1 MPFRLNDRG
10 LRPEVSVARLIET
23 GFEHHRAGNSSLARA
38 AYAEILAAHPHHAD
52 ANYLTGLI
60 CAAEGD
66 HAVALSHIERAMS
79 ADGTQAAYPLSAAS
93 SLRALGRHDE
103 AIERYRAA
111 LRLDPD
117 DTQILDDLGT
127 ALEEA
132 GAYAEAI
139 PLLERAVARAPGDW
153 RVHYHLGNALRGA
166 DRNVEAAERYR
177 QAVLINPDSAEA
189 HNNLGVAAQQTGA
202 LAQARASFEAALALA
217 PDYPDAHNNLGACLH
232 ALERTEQAVDC
243 FERALALDPIHPLA
257 RVNRAQALQELGRW
271 REAIT
276 AYETALAGGGRPGV
290 QVRLATVLPV
300 VARSSAEIVEAR
312 ERFGAGI
319 DALAEQGIRLAHP
332 EKEVASCN
340 FHLAYH
346 GFGNRVLQQKIANL
360 YLQACPELGWRAPHV
375 DRGPRRSGPIRV
387 GLISRFL
394 RNHSIGKTSRGLF
407 AQITRPD
414 FEVIALFAPP
424 FVDDGMSRFIAQNAD
439 RNVILPGELGA
450 ARETIAAL
458 ELDVLFYQDIGM
470 DPFTYYLAF
479 ARLAPVQCVSF
490 GHPDTTGIP
499 NMDWWVSTEDFEIPD
514 APSHYSER
522 LWRARG
528 IGTLAYYYRPPVP
541 AEPKSRR
548 ELGLP
553 EGRAIYFCPHSLFR
567 IHPDFD
573 AIFGA
578 ILARDPTSE
587 IIMIEGTQP
596 HWTTLF
602 RERLGR
608 TLGPDLGRVRIL
620 PLQPHTAYLNLMQVA
635 DAMLDPIY
643 FNGMNNSL
651 DAFAVGL
658 PIVTLPHVFQR
669 GRHTNG
675 IYRHMGWTGCVAAD
689 PADYANIAWRL
700 AHDPDFRV
708 EARHEIAQRRDTL
721 FEDPR
726 VPREFERFFHETVG
740 R

>member
-1 MPFRLNDRG
+1 MPFGLNERAVHPD
-10 LRPEVSVARLIET
+10 VSIAHLIES
-23 GFEHHRAGNSSLARA
+23 GFAHHRAGDSARARA
-38 AYAEILAAHPHHAD
+38 AYAEILAAEPNHAD
-52 ANYLTGLI
+52 ANYLTGLL

-66 HAVALSHIERAMS
+66 HAVALTHFERAMS
-79 ADGTQAAYPLSAAS
+79 ANANQAAYPLSAAS

-132 GAYAEAI
+132 GAYPEAI
-139 PLLERAVARAPGDW
+139 LLLEQAVGRAPGDW

-166 DRNVEAAERYR
+166 NRNAEAAERYR
-177 QAVLINPDSAEA
+177 QAVLINPASAQA

-202 LAQARASFEAALALA
+202 LAQARASFETALALA
-217 PDYPDAHNNLGACLH
+217 PDYADAQNNLGACLH
-232 ALERTEQAVDC
+232 GLEQTEQAVAC
-243 FERALALDPIHPLA
+243 FERALAIDPIHPLA
-257 RVNRAQALQELGRW
+257 GVNRAQALQELGRW
-271 REAIT
+271 REAIA

-300 VARSSAEIVEAR
+300 IARSSAEILEAR

-332 EKEVASCN
+332 ETEVASCN

-346 GFGNRVLQQKIANL
+346 GLGNRTLQEKIANL

-375 DRGPRRSGPIRV
+375 DRGHRRSGPIRV

-394 RNHSIGKTSRGLF
+394 RDHSIGKTSRGLF
-407 AQITRPD
+407 AQFTRPD
-414 FEVIALFAPP
+414 IEVIALFAPP
-424 FVDDGMSRFIAQNAD
+424 FVDDWMSRFISQNAD
-439 RNVILPGELGA
+439 RNVVLPGELGA
-450 ARETIAAL
+450 AREAIAAL

-514 APSHYSER
+514 ASSHYSER
-522 LWRARG
+522 LWRAQG

-553 EGRAIYFCPHSLFR
+553 EGRALYFCPHSLFR

-573 AIFGA
+573 AILA
-578 ILARDPTSE
+578 SILARDPTSE
-587 IIMIEGTQP
+587 VLLIEGTQP

-602 RERLGR
+602 RERLAR
-608 TLGPDLGRVRIL
+608 KLGPALARVRIL
-620 PLQPHTAYLNLMQVA
+620 PLQPHAAYLNIMQVA

-658 PIVTLPHVFQR
+658 PIVTMPHTFQR

-675 IYRHMGWTGCVAAD
+675 IYRHMGWTDCVAAN
-689 PADYANIAWRL
+689 PEEYADIAWAL
-700 AHDPDFRV
+700 AHEPDFRA
-708 EARHEIAQRRDTL
+708 EARRQIAERRDTL